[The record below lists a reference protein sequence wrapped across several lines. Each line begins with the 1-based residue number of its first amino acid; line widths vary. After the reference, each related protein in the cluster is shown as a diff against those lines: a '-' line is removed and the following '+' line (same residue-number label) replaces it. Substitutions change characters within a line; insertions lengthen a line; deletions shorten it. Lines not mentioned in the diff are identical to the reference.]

1 MVPHRRTSL
10 EQDPDLPSGIDLGG
24 LPRAV
29 RAELRG
35 LSPESAEFVGGH
47 LVMAGELIDTD
58 PQLAFAHAEAARR
71 RASRLP
77 VVREASAETA
87 YAAGEYAHALREYRA
102 LRRMTGGVEYLPV
115 MADCERALGRHD
127 DALALIREAASSPE
141 LGPDSRAEALMVE
154 AGVREDMGQT
164 KEAVRLLKQAT
175 RTPARGLSRDSA
187 ARLTYAY
194 ADLLLRTGD
203 EAGAIT
209 WFTRT
214 VDLDRGHVTDAGDR
228 LATLQGM
235 VLEVDEAGIEPWAPE
250 ESEDADDASADEGQA
265 GQADERPLDE
275 NEDVLADE
283 QDEDAGTADERL
295 DQQGAG
301 EEDDVAEDEDVVVTT
316 GAGSSSTLDAGAP
329 VGDRA
334 EIGSEAGAAP
344 DGDALV
350 DSELAGDEQTL
361 AEHDLGGE
369 EEALADSA
377 LAGDDPQV
385 GDDPAEDED
394 GPVEVELGAD
404 EETLADDELA
414 DDELAGDD
422 ADALVADESDEPV
435 DDPTVGTADE
445 DAAADGDDR

>member
-1 MVPHRRTSL
+1 MPHRRTSL
-10 EQDPDLPSGIDLGG
+10 EHDPDLPSGIDLGG

-127 DALALIREAASSPE
+127 DALALTREAASSPE

-203 EAGAIT
+203 ETGALT

-228 LATLQGM
+228 VALLQGM

-250 ESEDADDASADEGQA
+250 EPEDESAEDALG
-265 GQADERPLDE
+265 
-275 NEDVLADE
+275 DE
-283 QDEDAGTADERL
+283 QDEDADTADEPL
-295 DQQGAG
+295 DDERPGGADV
-301 EEDDVAEDEDVVVTT
+301 EDDGAEHEDVVVTT
-316 GAGSSSTLDAGAP
+316 GVGSSSTPDAGAP
-329 VGDRA
+329 ASDPADVGP
-334 EIGSEAGAAP
+334 EA
-344 DGDALV
+344 DGTTSDDDALI

-361 AEHDLGGE
+361 AEHELGE
-369 EEALADSA
+369 EETLQDDELIEDADVPA
-377 LAGDDPQV
+377 DDDLTGGV
-385 GDDPAEDED
+385 ETLLDDEFAADED
-394 GPVEVELGAD
+394 GPVGDELAGD
-404 EETLADDELA
+404 EETLAEDEFDDDGGSVADGLVGDDE
-414 DDELAGDD
+414 DG
-422 ADALVADESDEPV
+422 P
-435 DDPTVGTADE
+435 
-445 DAAADGDDR
+445 ADGDDR